1 MPYVFNDLGQ
11 PPGSGGVGP
20 GPGLTA
26 GHRPAHAGEF
36 AAPAGRRTGSRAF
49 GDPGEAIELESTE
62 KVLMVLLL
70 LFSGFN
76 LMLNLFKLTKVP
88 EAAR

>member
-1 MPYVFNDLGQ
+1 MPYVISDLGQ
-11 PPGSGGVGP
+11 PAGSGGIGPGSGLV
-20 GPGLTA
+20 A
-26 GHRPAHAGEF
+26 GHHAAHAGEF
-36 AAPAGRRTGSRAF
+36 AASAGRRSGSRAF

-76 LMLNLFKLTKVP
+76 LMLNLFRLNKVR
-88 EAAR
+88 EAAQ

>member
-11 PPGSGGVGP
+11 PPGSGGIGP
-20 GPGLTA
+20 GSGLVA
-26 GHRPAHAGEF
+26 GHHAAHAGEF

-49 GDPGEAIELESTE
+49 GDVTEVVKTDSTE
-62 KVLMVLLL
+62 KVLLVCLL

-76 LMLNLFKLTKVP
+76 LMLNLFKLSKVP
-88 EAAR
+88 EAVQ